1 MTTRPS
7 PDELLATYLMEGM
20 DVLPDRVADAVLDE
34 VHRTRQRTV
43 FGPRRTP
50 VMLRNI
56 LAVAAVIVVLVI
68 GGATLLGAFR
78 PNASVGAPSPSPT
91 SEASP
96 TTTPTGATLPPFPSE
111 DSPLSSGPYATV
123 RFSQP
128 MTMTLPDVEAEFG
141 PSEQVSGF
149 TYGNGHTIQIIYA
162 NVNAAITVHDDFT
175 VNTSLCAPT
184 DEVQE
189 VPATPA
195 AVGEWLH
202 GLADGPFVDSMT
214 VTDAPDVVVDGR
226 PAKVYDVVMGPQCGT
241 DQDPVPG
248 RPDIWFGAHERH
260 RIYAIPTGTDTI
272 LAITWPNDGPSEPV
286 NAVADRLVASLEFD

>member
-7 PDELLATYLMEGM
+7 PDELLTTYLMEGM
-20 DVLPDRVADAVLDE
+20 DVLPDRVVDAVLDE

-43 FGPRRTP
+43 LGPRRTP

-56 LAVAAVIVVLVI
+56 LAAAAVIVVLVI

-78 PNASVGAPSPSPT
+78 PNPSVGTPSPSPT
-91 SEASP
+91 AEPSP
-96 TTTPTGATLPPFPSE
+96 TATGTATTLPAFPSV
-111 DSPLSSGPYATV
+111 DSPLSPGAYRTA

-128 MTMTLPDVEAEFG
+128 MTLTMPDVDAEFG
-141 PSEQVSGF
+141 PEPVSGF
-149 TYGNGHTIQIIYA
+149 TYGNGHTFQIIYA
-162 NVNAAITVHDDFT
+162 DVNAAITVHDDFT
-175 VNTSLCAPT
+175 VNTSLCVPT

-202 GLADGPFVDSMT
+202 GLVDEPFVDAMT

-226 PAKVYDVVMGPQCGT
+226 PAKVYDVVMGPLCGT

-248 RPDIWFGAHERH
+248 GPDIWFGAHERH

-272 LAITWPNDGPSEPV
+272 LVITWPNDGPSEPV
-286 NAVADRLVASLEFD
+286 NAVADRLVGSLAFD